1 MKASRP
7 ASAGELPARV
17 IRRLKAPLPG
27 RFAPRQC
34 RSALYGIG
42 LIALSSLSFGTAM
55 AHEGSIL
62 PPSSTVASTVPV
74 PTNGD
79 LNPYGIAFVPSGVPS
94 TGALKP
100 GDVVVSNFNAAS
112 NQQGTGT
119 TIVKLVTDGA
129 PVTFFQGQNLGL
141 TTALAVLK
149 SGYMLVGNLPTT
161 TGGAIASTGSL
172 LVINPQGGL
181 LSTLKDSTLL
191 DGPWDM
197 TVAVDGTSQV
207 TAFVSN
213 VLNGTVARIDI
224 SIGTSGA
231 MLLKSS
237 RIIASGYAHR
247 TDPAALVVGP
257 TGLAYDAAHDL
268 LYVASTNDNAVFAVS
283 GALART
289 RDDGPGRIVYQDN
302 EHLHGPLALALAPN
316 GDLVTANGDAVN
328 PPDSQHASEIV
339 EFTPEGRF
347 VAQMQVD
354 PTVGAAFGL
363 AFGLS
368 STGQSQLAAVNDSTN
383 TATVWT
389 LRRHHGE

>member
-1 MKASRP
+1 MKASRQ
-7 ASAGELPARV
+7 ASTVELPARV
-17 IRRLKAPLPG
+17 IPPLPAPIPI
-27 RFAPRQC
+27 RFTPRYL
-34 RSALYGIG
+34 RSALCGIG
-42 LIALSSLSFGTAM
+42 LVALSFGTAI
-55 AHEGSIL
+55 ARGEPIL
-62 PPSSTVASTVPV
+62 PPTSTVASTVP
-74 PTNGD
+74 TNGD
-79 LNPYGIAFVPSGVPS
+79 VNPYGIAFVPNGVPS
-94 TGALKP
+94 ASALKP

-149 SGYMLVGNLPTT
+149 SGYVLVGNLPTT
-161 TGGAIASTGSL
+161 SSGAIASTGSL

-181 LSTLKDSTLL
+181 LSELKDATLL

-197 TVAVDGTSQV
+197 TVVVDKPSQV

-213 VLNGTVARIDI
+213 VLSGTVARIDLY
-224 SIGTSGA
+224 IGTSGA
-231 MLLKSS
+231 TLLKSS

-268 LYVASTNDNAVFAVS
+268 LYVASTNDNAVFAVPR
-283 GALART
+283 AATRAR
-289 RDDGPGRIVYQDN
+289 DEGPGRVVYQDN
-302 EHLHGPLALALAPN
+302 EHLHGPLALAFAPN

-328 PPDSQHASEIV
+328 PDPQQPSEIV
-339 EFTPEGRF
+339 EFTPQGRF
-347 VAQMQVD
+347 IAQMQVD
-354 PTVGAAFGL
+354 PTAGAAFGL
-363 AFGLS
+363 AFGQS
-368 STGQSQLAAVNDSTN
+368 STGQSQFAAVNDSTN

-389 LRRHHGE
+389 LRPRHGE

>member
-1 MKASRP
+1 MKASRQL
-7 ASAGELPARV
+7 SAAECPARV
-17 IRRLKAPLPG
+17 IHSSKAPVPIRFAQRRL
-27 RFAPRQC
+27 RV
-34 RSALYGIG
+34 ALCSIG
-42 LIALSSLSFGTAM
+42 LVVLSLGTAI
-55 AHEGSIL
+55 AHEEPIL
-62 PPSSTVASTVPV
+62 PPTSTSGSTV

-79 LNPYGIAFVPSGVPS
+79 VNPYGIAFVPKGVPS
-94 TGALKP
+94 SSALKP

-129 PVTFFQGQNLGL
+129 PVTFFQGRNLGL

-149 SGYMLVGNLPTT
+149 SGFVLVGNLPTT
-161 TGGAIASTGSL
+161 TGGAIASAGSL

-181 LSTLKDSTLL
+181 LTELKDPTLL

-197 TVAVDGTSQV
+197 TVAVDKPSHV

-224 SIGTSGA
+224 HIGMSGA
-231 MLLKSS
+231 TLLKSS

-247 TDPAALVVGP
+247 PDPAALVVGP

-268 LYVASTNDNAVFAVS
+268 LYVASTNDNAVFAVPR
-283 GALART
+283 AAT
-289 RDDGPGRIVYQDN
+289 RMRNDGPGRVVYQDN

-328 PPDSQHASEIV
+328 PNPKKSSEIV

-354 PTVGAAFGL
+354 PTAGAAFGL
-363 AFGLS
+363 AFGHS
-368 STGQSQLAAVNDSTN
+368 STGQTQFATVNDATN

-389 LRRHHGE
+389 LRRRHDDDDRE